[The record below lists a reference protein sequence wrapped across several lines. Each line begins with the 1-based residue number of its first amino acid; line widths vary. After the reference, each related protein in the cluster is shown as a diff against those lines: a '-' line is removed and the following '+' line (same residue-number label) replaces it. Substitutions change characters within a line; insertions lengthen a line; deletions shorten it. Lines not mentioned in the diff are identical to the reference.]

1 MESIKEIQLC
11 FENVTSASIQTDD
24 IDMLKINGITTSLS
38 IDHATKKQKNNYSIQ
53 YNCASFNIILL
64 KSANKNGIYNGY
76 GESIDVF
83 DRLKQ
88 YNDIVSII
96 LTYEDNTEK
105 EIFMKWSGNEN
116 NNLQHTS
123 MIEDKLHISI
133 D

>member
-1 MESIKEIQLC
+1 MENIKEIQLC
-11 FENVTSASIQTDD
+11 FENVTSVSIQTDD
-24 IDMLKINGITTSLS
+24 IDMLRINGITTSLS
-38 IDHATKKQKNNYSIQ
+38 IDHATKKQNTNYSIQ
-53 YNCASFNIILL
+53 YNCASFDIILL

-76 GESIDVF
+76 GENIDVF

-133 D
+133 G